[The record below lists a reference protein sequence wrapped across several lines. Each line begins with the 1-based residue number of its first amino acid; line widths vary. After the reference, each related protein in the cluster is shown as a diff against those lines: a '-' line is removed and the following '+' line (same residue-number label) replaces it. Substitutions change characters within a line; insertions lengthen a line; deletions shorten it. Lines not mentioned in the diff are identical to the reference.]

1 MNTKFAKS
9 AYRYFLIWG
18 VCASL
23 ATTVCTIVDALLV
36 GNLVGSNGLAVTN
49 LSTPVF
55 LVYAL
60 FGITIGVGA
69 NVHIGR
75 KLGES
80 DIEGANEIF
89 QKQLCLGLA
98 VGLLSMLP
106 LLMKDAYFA
115 FLGITE
121 ELYPLAEQYL
131 TVVMWSAPIFI
142 MYHILLVSVRTD
154 SDPKRAAFAS
164 AVVILTNLV
173 LDLFFIKVLGWG
185 IFGASASLCIAETL
199 GLGILFTHFFK
210 ERRLL
215 KLGLKVPGWSWSRQF
230 IYNGFGMGS
239 ANIFGAV
246 VMLVFN
252 TLLLKYG
259 EGTGTVYVAIYGV
272 IYTISTIPAAIFDGA
287 GGALSTVTAF
297 FVGESDTESILEVLK
312 NALIVSILGGTIL
325 ALVCA
330 ICSGTLIGFFG
341 ITDAANLEKASA
353 ALRIF
358 SVSIV
363 FTGVN
368 MVVTAFWQSIGR
380 GKLAGAMSILR
391 NCILM
396 LTVGGIFIPLWNIT
410 GLACAYICTEI
421 ICTLVILTILAFRS
435 SRRYVTE
442 KYAFEGKSFEQ
453 NYVIE
458 TQSMEQISGDLGGI
472 CDEWE
477 IGMKQAFLINFICE
491 ELLLNI
497 IKFGLDDAVR
507 KKEKNYYISIKLM
520 QKGEDYILR
529 IRDNVSLYNPFEAEG
544 DEIDNGVLNLIQKK
558 SKYCDYQRKMIFN
571 YLYMVI

>member
-1 MNTKFAKS
+1 M
-9 AYRYFLIWG
+9 
-18 VCASL
+18 
-23 ATTVCTIVDALLV
+23 CTIVDALLV

-55 LVYAL
+55 LIYAL

-89 QKQLCLGLA
+89 QKQLCFGLV
-98 VGLLSMLP
+98 VGVLSLSP
-106 LLMKDAYFA
+106 LFMKDAYFA

-121 ELYPLAEQYL
+121 ELYPLAEKYL

-142 MYHILLVSVRTD
+142 IYHILAVSVRTD

-173 LDLFFIKVLGWG
+173 LDLFFIKVLNWG

-199 GLGILFTHFFK
+199 GLLVLLTHFFK

-215 KLGLKVPGWSWSRQF
+215 KLGLKIPGWSWISQF

-252 TLLLKYG
+252 TLLMKYG
-259 EGTGTVYVAIYGV
+259 EGMGTVYVAVYG
-272 IYTISTIPAAIFDGA
+272 ILYTISTIPSAIFDGA

-312 NALIVSILGGTIL
+312 NALVVSIVGGWIL
-325 ALVCA
+325 TFVCA
-330 ICSGTLIGFFG
+330 AFSGTLIGFFG
-341 ITDAANLEKASA
+341 ITDAASLEKASA

-380 GKLAGAMSILR
+380 GKLAGAMSVLR
-391 NCILM
+391 NCILR
-396 LTVGGIFIPLWNIT
+396 LAVGGIFIPIWNIT
-410 GLACAYICTEI
+410 GLACAYICTEV
-421 ICTLVILTILAFRS
+421 ICTLVILSILAVRS
-435 SRRYVTE
+435 SRQYVTE

-458 TQSMEQISGDLGGI
+458 TQSMEQISGDLEGI

-497 IKFGLDDAVR
+497 IKFGLDDTGR
-507 KKEKNYYISIKLM
+507 KDDKNYYISIKLM

-529 IRDNVSLYNPFEAEG
+529 IRDNVSLYNPFESEG
-544 DEIDNGVLNLIQKK
+544 DEIDSGVLNLIQKK

>member
-55 LVYAL
+55 LIYAL

-458 TQSMEQISGDLGGI
+458 TQSMEQISGDLEGI